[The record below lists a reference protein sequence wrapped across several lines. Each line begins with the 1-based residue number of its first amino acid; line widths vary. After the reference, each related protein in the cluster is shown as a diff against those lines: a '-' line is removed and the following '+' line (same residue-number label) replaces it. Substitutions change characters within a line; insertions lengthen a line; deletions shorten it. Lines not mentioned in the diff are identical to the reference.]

1 MIQSMPINPAKRSMP
16 EFGIGVARF
25 EVLSG
30 VGTATSSIISGV
42 AAEISSIEHEDD
54 DEDEEK

>member
-1 MIQSMPINPAKRSMP
+1 MPINPAKRSMP